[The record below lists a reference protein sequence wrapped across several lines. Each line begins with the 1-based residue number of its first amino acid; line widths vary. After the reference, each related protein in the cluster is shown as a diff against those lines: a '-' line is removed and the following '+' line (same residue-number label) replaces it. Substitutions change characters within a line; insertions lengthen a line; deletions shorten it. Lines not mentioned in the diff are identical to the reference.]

1 MNPDEYMEQLKKG
14 LVNPEPYKIRG
25 TYNYFGRKNH
35 QMGKVLI
42 DENMQ
47 IVGEI
52 HDPNSVCPK
61 HIVKGSISAADNSMS
76 MNFEKI
82 PTTGMGC
89 LATIYYHLAKADDGD
104 VLGIYDGM
112 WTFNE
117 AVIIPKNLLIS
128 ARPGNVTV
136 ATEMIIPDQ
145 KNIANLQIYK

>member
-1 MNPDEYMEQLKKG
+1 
-14 LVNPEPYKIRG
+14 
-25 TYNYFGRKNH
+25 
-35 QMGKVLI
+35 MGKVLI
-42 DENMQ
+42 DENMR

-52 HDPNSVCPK
+52 RDPNSVCPK
-61 HIVKGSISAADNSMS
+61 HIVKGSISVADISMS
-76 MNFEKI
+76 MYFEKI

-128 ARPGNVTV
+128 ARPGNVAVT
-136 ATEMIIPDQ
+136 TEMIIPDQ
-145 KNIANLQIYK
+145 KNVANLQIYK